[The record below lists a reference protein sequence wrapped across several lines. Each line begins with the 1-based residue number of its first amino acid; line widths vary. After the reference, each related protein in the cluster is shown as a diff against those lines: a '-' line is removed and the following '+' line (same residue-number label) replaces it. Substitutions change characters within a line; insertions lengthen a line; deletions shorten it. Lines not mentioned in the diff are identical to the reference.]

1 MQLSTVR
8 RGVSLRIILYPQR
21 TAERRFVFIYNA
33 KIGNK
38 KIFQMEE
45 NKNNSQIETAAE
57 IEAEKEHLS
66 EVKEDDIRS
75 QIISEYGFD
84 EESDKERIDKLV
96 SKEVDYKKS
105 LSKTIAQKIKYRDE
119 FKKLKPQVDTDKSK
133 DTSVDFDKKLAEALE
148 KRDLESLEYPDEL
161 KKVISQIAKVN
172 ETSVKKA
179 TEDPYV
185 KAKIDAWQ
193 KQKDAEE
200 TALGRNNK
208 SSSKERFDPETPPD
222 VDMTTKEGVAA
233 YDTWKAKAIKYEMEN
248 RG

>member
-1 MQLSTVR
+1 MDNEKDLKIES
-8 RGVSLRIILYPQR
+8 
-21 TAERRFVFIYNA
+21 AE
-33 KIGNK
+33 
-38 KIFQMEE
+38 
-45 NKNNSQIETAAE
+45 E

-66 EVKEDDIRS
+66 EVKEDDIRT
-75 QIISEYGFD
+75 QIISEYGFNED
-84 EESDKERIDKLV
+84 DDKERIDKLV
-96 SKEVDYKKS
+96 AKELGYKKS
-105 LSKTIAQKIKYRDE
+105 LSTAIGQKRKYRE
-119 FKKLKPQVDTDKSK
+119 EYTKLKPQVDTGKTNVK
-133 DTSVDFDKKLAEALE
+133 PEDFDKRLAEALD
-148 KRDLESLEYPDEL
+148 KRELDSMEYPDEI
-161 KKVISQIAKVN
+161 KKVISQVAKVN
-172 ETSVKKA
+172 ESTMKKA

-233 YDTWKAKAIKYEMEN
+233 YDAWKAKAIKYEMEN